1 MEIST
6 KMDDKFLL
14 LVAELAR
21 LEKRK
26 RDVLSELEARGVG
39 DQERQL
45 VLEILGEPLQGKFGF
60 PDEIGPL
67 FRYSAPRR
75 NMMAEIRNLLASEPA
90 REFSATEIRTH
101 LGIGPSFE
109 KSFYSALAK
118 LHRLGQ
124 IRRVGRARYKS
135 GGDDRESAKR

>member
-1 MEIST
+1 
-6 KMDDKFLL
+6 MDDKFLL

-39 DQERQL
+39 NQERQL
-45 VLEILGEPLQGKFGF
+45 VLEILGETQGKLGF
-60 PDEIGPL
+60 PDDLGPL
-67 FRYSAPRR
+67 FRYSTPRR

-124 IRRVGRARYKS
+124 IQRVGRARYKS
-135 GGDDRESAKR
+135 GGDDRESAKS

>member
-1 MEIST
+1 
-6 KMDDKFLL
+6 MDDKFLL

-26 RDVLSELEARGVG
+26 RDVLSELKARGVG

-45 VLEILGEPLQGKFGF
+45 VFEILGETPQGKLGF
-60 PDEIGPL
+60 PDDLGPL
-67 FRYSAPRR
+67 FRDSAPRR
-75 NMMAEIRNLLASEPA
+75 NMLSEIRNLLASEPA
-90 REFSATEIRTH
+90 REFPATEIRTH

-109 KSFYSALAK
+109 KSFYSGLAK

-124 IRRVGRARYKS
+124 IRRVGRGRYKS
-135 GGDDRESAKR
+135 GSVRPRSR